1 MADEERTEDT
11 EVVSASDGFSWRLL
25 LSYAALGAAAI
36 ILFASVF
43 IFKSADPP
51 FIVMFLLLFI
61 GAVLARRTGKA
72 GVTGVVMALL
82 GALMFVVFGGFFA
95 LTLVS
100 VPEGAKDFIPVM
112 STLVFT
118 LMVVISAI
126 ALAIRGKGR
135 GFESSGAS
143 SALGW
148 IGVLLVAGLVG
159 WSLYASSQFESV
171 ASEADDVLVVTN
183 DFKFIPKSLS
193 ADAGTVAIHVTNTD
207 DALHTFTIDELGVD
221 ISILSGKTNRVE
233 FEAEAGEYRFYCKPH
248 APDMEGKIEIG

>member
-1 MADEERTEDT
+1 MTDEEGTQATET
-11 EVVSASDGFSWRLL
+11 ATATDGFNWRLL

-72 GVTGVVMALL
+72 GVTGIVLASL
-82 GALMFVVFGGFFA
+82 GSLMFVMFGGFFA
-95 LTLVS
+95 VTLIET
-100 VPEGAKDFIPVM
+100 PEASKDFIPVM

-126 ALAIRGKGR
+126 ALAIRGEGR
-135 GFESSGAS
+135 GFEPSGAS

-148 IGVLLVAGLVG
+148 IGVLLVTGLVG
-159 WSLYASSQFESV
+159 WSLYASSQYESV

-183 DFKFIPKSLS
+183 DFEFVPKSLN
-193 ADAGTVAIHVTNTD
+193 ADAGTVAIHVTNAD

-221 ISILSGKTNRVE
+221 VSIPSGKTNRVE
-233 FEAEAGEYRFYCKPH
+233 FEAKEGEYRFYCKPH